1 MKEVMKMRSLFL
13 GGLMT
18 LALGLGL
25 SACGDDEKENEI
37 IPEGEEV
44 VIEKAWYITGKVS
57 NAAGPISGATVEC
70 DSEKATTDAQGAY
83 TFTVKEAK
91 TYKLKFSA
99 KDMESYEADAVVAA
113 NAENGS
119 VVTVSVTLAAA
130 IDYSKAAT
138 EEVKAEEETVVEVPT
153 QEESKPAEEQMPATV
168 EVPAGGADEGTKI
181 SAVEHEEASTAA
193 PATTSTQTEQAAV
206 SNVAV
211 KTEPA
216 DAVAKKDIVI
226 AVSNSTVA
234 STASYFDPANMVF
247 MKDEATTRAPKE
259 YGKVSFKDGKY
270 QGTIKQGDKIAGK
283 YSVRV
288 NMSKKADAVKTSEFN
303 TINGKAE
310 TLKIEN
316 LEYNALR
323 DVKLTIVEKLGWEY
337 STNAAAALKAV
348 GAGSELAGVIAKM
361 VEAAEGAQGVYTK
374 TREVTVNVSGNHALY
389 YTSKAKTQIRNY
401 TFKVMVGSKSV
412 NVTVKVKAYLGSS
425 DSYQMNPVGVHSGG
439 SGHSGGTGN

>member
-1 MKEVMKMRSLFL
+1 
-13 GGLMT
+13 MT
-18 LALGLGL
+18 IALGLGL

-57 NAAGPISGATVEC
+57 SAAGPIAGATVEC
-70 DSEKATTDAQGAY
+70 GSEKATTDASGAY

-119 VVTVSVTLAAA
+119 VITVSVTLAAA

-138 EEVKAEEETVVEVPT
+138 EEVKENEETVVEVPQ
-153 QEESKPAEEQMPATV
+153 QEASKPAEEQMPASV
-168 EVPAGGADEGTKI
+168 EVPAGAADAGTKI

-193 PATTSTQTEQAAV
+193 PATTSAQTEQASV
-206 SNVAV
+206 SNVAI
-211 KTEPA
+211 KTDPA
-216 DAVAKKDIVI
+216 DAVAKKDIII

-234 STASYFDPANMVF
+234 GTASYFDPANMVF
-247 MKDEATTRAPKE
+247 MKDDATTTRAPKE

-270 QGTIKQGDKIAGK
+270 QGTIKQGDKISGK
-283 YSVRV
+283 YSTRV
-288 NMSKKADAVKTSEFN
+288 NMSKQAEGIKTSEYN
-303 TINGKAE
+303 AINGKAE
-310 TLKIEN
+310 TIKIEN

-323 DVKLTIVEKLGWEY
+323 DVKLSIVEKFGWEY

-361 VEAAEGAQGVYTK
+361 VEAAEGAQGVYTN
-374 TREVTVNVSGNHALY
+374 TREVAVNVSGNHVLY
-389 YTSKAKTQIRNY
+389 YTSKAKTQTRSY
-401 TFKVMVGSKSV
+401 TFKVMVGGKSASV
-412 NVTVKVKAYLGSS
+412 VVKVKAYLGSS
-425 DSYQMNPVGVHSGG
+425 DSYKMNPVGVHSGG